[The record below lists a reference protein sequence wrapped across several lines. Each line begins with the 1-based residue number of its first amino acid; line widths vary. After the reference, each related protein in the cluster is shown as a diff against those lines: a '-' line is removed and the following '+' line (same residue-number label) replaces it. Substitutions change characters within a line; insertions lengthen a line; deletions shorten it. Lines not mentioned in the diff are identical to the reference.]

1 MTRMTSIERRR
12 RRSEQGYLNL
22 PLEVEFEE
30 ILKGKNLA
38 PHFGEEDFAA
48 II

>member
-1 MTRMTSIERRR
+1 MTKTRNIERRR

-30 ILKGKNLA
+30 IQKGKNLA

-48 II
+48 IM